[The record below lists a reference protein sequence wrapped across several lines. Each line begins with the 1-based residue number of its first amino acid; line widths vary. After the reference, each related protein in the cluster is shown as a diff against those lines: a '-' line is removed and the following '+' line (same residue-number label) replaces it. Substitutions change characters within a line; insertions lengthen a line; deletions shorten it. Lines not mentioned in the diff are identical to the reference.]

1 MTDQSLQG
9 TVAVVTGAESAMG
22 AAVAAEL
29 AGRGAAVVL
38 QYLASFNR
46 AKEVVRGI
54 ESAGGTAI
62 AVRADLQ
69 DRAQTEALGFKAEGA
84 IGEVDFVVVT
94 DPAPDAAEVHADH
107 TDGAVHQ
114 AADQAALRG
123 RLLAG
128 LAPLHQAAP
137 AMAARRRGVLV
148 YLAGDGAGQ
157 EQDRLTRTAVETS
170 VELLGRA
177 LPAGVHTRYLEGGPS
192 DCVRLIEEL
201 AGSGSAA

>member
-107 TDGAVHQ
+107 TDGA
-114 AADQAALRG
+114 ADQAALRG